1 MFKRNKGI
9 AAGILAVAAMVL
21 SSATYATCVTTGKV
35 GTIWSY
41 NQDYAYVGI
50 APDSTYGTA
59 YVNYYF
65 VRNYHTVWDAL
76 MAASASGGTVTVS
89 GDAASCPTSGTI
101 RYGGNGTY
109 VFHSK
114 TQ

>member
-1 MFKRNKGI
+1 MYKHSKGI
-9 AAGILAVAAMVL
+9 ALGLAAMVL
-21 SSATYATCVTTGKV
+21 SGASYATCVTSGRV
-35 GTIWSY
+35 ATIWSY

-50 APDSTYGTA
+50 RPTSTYGTD

-76 MAASASGGTVTVS
+76 NSAAASDEAVYVS
-89 GDAASCPTSGTI
+89 GDASSCPTTGTI
-101 RYGGNGTY
+101 RYGGNATY
-109 VFHSK
+109 VFHSD

>member
-1 MFKRNKGI
+1 MFNRNTGI

-21 SSATYATCVTTGKV
+21 SGASYATCATTGKV

-50 APDSTYGTA
+50 APDSAFGTA

-65 VRNYHTVWDAL
+65 VRNFHTVWDAL
-76 MAASASGGTVTVS
+76 MAASASGGTVSVT
-89 GDAASCPTSGTI
+89 GDAAACPTSGTI
-101 RYGGNGTY
+101 RYGGNATFAFY
-109 VFHSK
+109 SA